1 MKQLPCFFWIILN
14 EDSDRVMKR
23 DKADKKSAAEL
34 LGTVLSLL
42 YHIEIEKLSPIMHFY
57 VTSGF

>member
-1 MKQLPCFFWIILN
+1 MN